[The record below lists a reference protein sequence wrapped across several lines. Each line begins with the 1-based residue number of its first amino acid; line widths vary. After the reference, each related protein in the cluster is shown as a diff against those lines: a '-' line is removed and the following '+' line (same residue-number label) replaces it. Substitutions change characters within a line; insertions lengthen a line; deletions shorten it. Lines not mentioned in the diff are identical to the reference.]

1 MPLIDNMKEVS
12 DEGKVV
18 VSRERE
24 RRCQLILR
32 ARRDLIS
39 QRPIA
44 IRDPE

>member
-24 RRCQLILR
+24 KMPLIQEL
-32 ARRDLIS
+32 
-39 QRPIA
+39 
-44 IRDPE
+44 EET